1 MNREDF
7 YNEIIEAVKDEIPEI
22 LKGVVSVERIEQ
34 MKVNDEKLVGICIR
48 LSENAAAPTIYLDEF
63 FEAYQEGIPAEQIA
77 QHILCMTAE
86 AGMHAPEVESI
97 SMKYEDVADKLT
109 MQMVEGERNKVR
121 LKDLVYRPVDNGI
134 VMIPYIEIARDDDG
148 GSYRTAV
155 TKDMAREFD
164 YDIDMLL
171 DRAFE
176 NLVAKNEP
184 ALYEM
189 GVFDDNPQTRNPM
202 CEEFEI
208 NPFHGMYILT
218 NNRKD
223 EGASVLFYPG
233 MDARIGELLGS
244 NYFALPG
251 SLHEFIIVPDNGLH
265 DAEKLRQ
272 VVKEANATI
281 IPPNEVLS
289 DRVLY
294 FDREKNKLYEP
305 KGRERDGDERGDR

>member
-7 YNEIIEAVKDEIPEI
+7 YNEIIEAVKDELPDI
-22 LKGVVSVERIEQ
+22 LKEVVSVERIEQ
-34 MKVNDEKLVGICIR
+34 MKVNDEKLVGICVR
-48 LSENAAAPTIYLDEF
+48 LSENAVAPTIYLDEF
-63 FEAYQEGIPAEQIA
+63 FEAYREGIPVEQIA

-86 AGMHAPEVESI
+86 AGMHAPEVGSI

-121 LKDLVYRPVDNGI
+121 LKDLVYRPVDNGM

-171 DRAFE
+171 DQAFE
-176 NLVAKNEP
+176 NLVTKNEP

-189 GVFDDNPQTRNPM
+189 GNFDDKPQTRNPM
-202 CEEFEI
+202 HEEFEI

-233 MDARIGELLGS
+233 MDTRIGELLGS

-265 DAEKLRQ
+265 DAQQLRQ
-272 VVKEANATI
+272 VVKEANAAI

-294 FDREKNKLYEP
+294 FDREKNKLCEL